1 MPRFAKITGTATE
14 EFTGMIYVMSDIH
27 GSKRRFDAVMKQI
40 KLTDEDTLYILGDVI
55 DRGEHGV
62 ELLQRIRAAKNMR
75 MILGNHEYM
84 MLCLLRAGY
93 DPADRTQEQRREHWY
108 RNGGDV
114 THRDIKKLS
123 DAERESLFDWID
135 ALPTELDITVNGRR
149 YKLVHAMPKELFYLA
164 KRPQL
169 GEKYFSVWDRQSG
182 EAPLSGE
189 YTMIFGHTTSHHY
202 QDGSPMRIWHGPD
215 RMDID
220 CGSAYPDVQDKNA
233 EFIGRLACI
242 RLDDMREF
250 YSGESIY

>member
-1 MPRFAKITGTATE
+1 
-14 EFTGMIYVMSDIH
+14 MIYVMSDIH
-27 GSKRRFDAVMKQI
+27 GSRRRFDAVMEQI

-123 DAERESLFDWID
+123 EAERESLFDWID
-135 ALPTELDITVNGRR
+135 ALPTELDITVNGR
-149 YKLVHAMPKELFYLA
+149 
-164 KRPQL
+164 
-169 GEKYFSVWDRQSG
+169 
-182 EAPLSGE
+182 
-189 YTMIFGHTTSHHY
+189 
-202 QDGSPMRIWHGPD
+202 
-215 RMDID
+215 
-220 CGSAYPDVQDKNA
+220 
-233 EFIGRLACI
+233 
-242 RLDDMREF
+242 
-250 YSGESIY
+250 

>member
-1 MPRFAKITGTATE
+1 
-14 EFTGMIYVMSDIH
+14 MIYVMSDIH
-27 GSKRRFDAVMKQI
+27 GSRRRFDAVMEQI

-123 DAERESLFDWID
+123 EAE
-135 ALPTELDITVNGRR
+135 
-149 YKLVHAMPKELFYLA
+149 
-164 KRPQL
+164 
-169 GEKYFSVWDRQSG
+169 
-182 EAPLSGE
+182 
-189 YTMIFGHTTSHHY
+189 
-202 QDGSPMRIWHGPD
+202 GSPR
-215 RMDID
+215 
-220 CGSAYPDVQDKNA
+220 
-233 EFIGRLACI
+233 
-242 RLDDMREF
+242 
-250 YSGESIY
+250 